1 MSYSLVY
8 TDRFNACVAT
18 YRKQDPRYLAELM
31 DAITELSQ
39 RPFGNPKLQS
49 HPMKGVSGEKRFIS
63 YVGGSKGRRLIW
75 SRFNR
80 ALVLLLYGEH
90 DVEEQAER
98 LVITYGEADGGL
110 TIVETR
116 ESSGTIP
123 QSTATANADF
133 PPGQLFMAWTDN
145 ELEAL
150 GFSSHEVPILRRLE
164 NESDLLELSMAPES
178 FELAF
183 NLIAYQDPAG
193 PSGERASA
201 DQQRSV
207 EQRTRELR
215 SGEISVEAALESPEA
230 RKHFLPVSGSELQR
244 LLSSPIEDW
253 MVFLHPDQADL
264 VTRPMSGPAR
274 VRGAAGTGKTV
285 VGLHRA
291 RHLARTH
298 GQPVLFTT
306 YVRNLP
312 PVFGQLF
319 TRLLQD
325 EELPVDFSTLHK
337 VAYRL
342 VAQIDEAA
350 DVDTGAVD
358 AAFAAAWQR
367 TAAKSQALQ
376 DSGVTRAYLR
386 QEIDWV
392 IKGRGLTDLGEYLQ
406 LARTGRGTPLA
417 EPARMEAWALY
428 EEYQRQLTR
437 RKARDFNDLL
447 NRALELLIL
456 GRAATPY
463 RSVVIDEAQDLT
475 EMGLRLAFA
484 LAGGSRDDGLFILGD
499 GQQSVYPGGVNLRQL
514 GIDVRGRSTVLRV
527 NYRNPRGVVNLAHR
541 ITATSSFDDLD
552 AGAVDGDREVQVVR
566 EGGDPELHDFG
577 TVEDHDVA
585 MVARIEELAADG
597 DTGPGDVAVLVP
609 TNRMVTHYDTMIQD
623 LGLETQKLERYDG
636 VPNGRVK
643 VGTFQ
648 RGKGLEFKRV
658 LIPRVD
664 DEGLGAQPRRGEDKD
679 THRERLEL
687 LRRQVFVAVTRAR
700 DGVWLGWVG
709 KPSSLLNLPVDQEMH
724 A

>member
-8 TDRFNACVAT
+8 TDRFNACVAD

-31 DAITELSQ
+31 ETLAELSQ

-49 HPMKGVSGEKRFIS
+49 HPMKGVAGEKRFIS

-90 DVEEQAER
+90 DIEEQAER
-98 LVITYGEADGGL
+98 LVITYDDAGASL
-110 TIVETR
+110 SIVETT
-116 ESSGTIP
+116 ESP
-123 QSTATANADF
+123 VTAPEPKAATGVEAV
-133 PPGQLFMAWTDN
+133 PGQLFMAWTDD

-150 GFSSHEVPILRRLE
+150 GFSAHEVPILRRLDE
-164 NESDLLELSMAPES
+164 ESELLELPMSPES

-183 NLIAYQDPAG
+183 NLLAYQDPQG
-193 PSGERASA
+193 PSVDRVKP

-207 EQRTRELR
+207 EVQTRELR
-215 SGEISVEAALESPEA
+215 SEELTVEAALESPAA
-230 RKHFLPVSGSELQR
+230 RKHFLPVSTQELQR
-244 LLSSPIEDW
+244 LLTAPIEDW

-264 VTRPMSGPAR
+264 VARRTSGPAR

-291 RHLARTH
+291 RHLARMH
-298 GQPVLFTT
+298 GQAVLFTT

-319 TRLLQD
+319 TRLLHD
-325 EELPVDFSTLHK
+325 EQLSVEFATLHK
-337 VAYRL
+337 VAHRL
-342 VAQIDEAA
+342 VTQIDGSA
-350 DVDTGAVD
+350 DVDTGAVN
-358 AAFAAAWQR
+358 AAYADAWQR
-367 TAAKSQALQ
+367 VGSKSQVLQ
-376 DSGVTRAYLR
+376 DSGLTRAYLR

-392 IKGRGLTDLGEYLQ
+392 VKGRGLTDLGDYLG
-406 LARTGRGTPLA
+406 LARTGRGTPLP
-417 EPARMEAWALY
+417 EPARRDVWALY
-428 EEYQRQLTR
+428 EEYQRQLER
-437 RKARDFNDLL
+437 RKAHDFNDLL

-456 GRAATPY
+456 GRAASPY

-484 LAGGSRDDGLFILGD
+484 LAGGPQEDGLFILGD
-499 GQQSVYPGGVNLRQL
+499 GQQSVYPGGVNLGQL

-527 NYRNPRGVVNLAHR
+527 NYRNPRGVVEFARR
-541 ITATSSFDDLD
+541 ITATASFDDLD
-552 AGAVDGDREVQVVR
+552 AGSVDGDRDVQVVR
-566 EGGDPELHDFG
+566 EGGDPELHGFG

-585 MVARIEELAADG
+585 MVARIEELAADAQ
-597 DTGPGDVAVLVP
+597 TGPGDVAVLVP
-609 TNRMVTHYDTMIQD
+609 TNRMVNHYDSMIQN
-623 LGLETQKLERYDG
+623 LGLKTQKLERYDG
-636 VPNGRVK
+636 IPNDKVK

-664 DEGLGAQPRRGEDKD
+664 DEGLGAQYRHDEDET

-709 KPSSLLNLPVDQEMH
+709 EPSQLLNVH
-724 A
+724 AGQGAAG